1 MNTTFNII
9 KDDKCREYILGQDKT
24 IFNLK
29 ELIINDFSLNKGY
42 IDINFILE
50 RPIRSLGK
58 FNLESGDLP
67 RTLDMYPLSRF
78 DLEGRSIKAT
88 FSEVD
93 NYTPYKKN
101 KNKNDIKLSVLQNNL
116 REEQNT
122 GDVPFNI
129 KSLDDIPLLS

>member
-29 ELIINDFSLNKGY
+29 ELIINDFSINKGY

-58 FNLESGDLP
+58 FNLESG
-67 RTLDMYPLSRF
+67 
-78 DLEGRSIKAT
+78 
-88 FSEVD
+88 
-93 NYTPYKKN
+93 KN
-101 KNKNDIKLSVLQNNL
+101 LFV
-116 REEQNT
+116 
-122 GDVPFNI
+122 
-129 KSLDDIPLLS
+129 